1 MTRFRS
7 EISEQPAVAA
17 RLLARG
23 ADGVARAA
31 ADIRSRRPAAL
42 LIAARGSSDHAATY
56 ARYLFEIRNGLPVVL
71 AAPSTFTL
79 YRHPPHLERFCVL
92 GISQSG
98 SSPEIEA
105 VLREARRQGSLTIA
119 ITNDARSPLA
129 RQADHVLRCQAG
141 RERSVPASKTYTAS
155 LLLLAMLSQALRPWT
170 AFARALSGVPAAL
183 EAVFALELE
192 LEAAAATLKARRM
205 AVLGRGFHLATAQE
219 IALKI
224 TETSYIMA
232 EAQSVADFMHG
243 PVAVVEPGFPIL
255 LLLAHGPT
263 QPGMAQVARSLAR
276 RGARVLILADR
287 RTAIPDTRTVAIRTG
302 LPEALTPLPFAVA
315 GQLLAFHLAR
325 QRRLDP
331 DRPRGLHKVT
341 VTP

>member
-1 MTRFRS
+1 VTRFRS
-7 EISEQPAVAA
+7 EISEQPGVAA

-23 ADGVARAA
+23 AGSVARAA
-31 ADIRSRRPAAL
+31 ADIRAHRPAAL

-56 ARYLFEIRNGLPVVL
+56 AKYLFEIRNGLPVAL

-79 YRHPPHLERFCVL
+79 YRHPPHLERLCVL

-98 SSPEIEA
+98 ASPDIVA

-141 RERSVPASKTYTAS
+141 PERSVPASKTYTAS
-155 LLLLAMLSQALRPWT
+155 LLLLAMLSQALRPQV
-170 AFARALSGVPAAL
+170 AFARALSRVPVAL
-183 EAVFALELE
+183 ETVFALEPE
-192 LEAAAATLKARRM
+192 LEAAATTLRAHRL
-205 AVLGRGFHLATAQE
+205 AVLGRGFHLATAE
-219 IALKI
+219 EVALKI
-224 TETSYIMA
+224 TEASYIMA

-243 PVAVVEPGFPIL
+243 PVAVVGPGFPIL

-263 QPGMAQVARSLAR
+263 ERAMVQVARALAR
-276 RGARVLILADR
+276 LGARVLILADR
-287 RTAIPDTRTVAIRTG
+287 RAAIPGTRAVTIRTG

-325 QRRLDP
+325 QRLLDP
-331 DRPRGLHKVT
+331 DRPRGLRKVT
-341 VTP
+341 ITR